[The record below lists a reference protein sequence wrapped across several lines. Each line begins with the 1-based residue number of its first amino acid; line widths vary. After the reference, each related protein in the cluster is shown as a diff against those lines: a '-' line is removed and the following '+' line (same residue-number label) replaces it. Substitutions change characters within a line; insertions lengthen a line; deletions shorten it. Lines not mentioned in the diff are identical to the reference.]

1 MSTVPKCGSWYPA
14 LAGEFTHDKDFDGDI
29 SAIREKIWDMGM
41 LKRTA
46 ASAGDK
52 LLKLKIEHKEEG
64 GRQHIVLQYLAAG
77 KELIKVEGDVP
88 AKDLKIK
95 NQQGDDVTVEW
106 VWESADQAKWAHGYN
121 LHLTEKA
128 AKYTT
133 NSHFG
138 YGADGKFKVH
148 IIAEGSGKKLE
159 VTRVF
164 K

>member
-1 MSTVPKCGSWYPA
+1 
-14 LAGEFTHDKDFDGDI
+14 
-29 SAIREKIWDMGM
+29 MGM

-64 GRQHIVLQYLAAG
+64 GRQHVVLIYTAAG
-77 KELIKVEGDVP
+77 KELIKIDSDVP

-95 NQQGDDVTVEW
+95 NGQGDDVTVEW
-106 VWESADQAKWAHGYN
+106 VWESADSAKWAHGYC
-121 LHLTEKA
+121 LHVMEKA

-133 NSHFG
+133 STRYG
-138 YGADGKFKVH
+138 YGADSKFKVH
-148 IIAEGSGKKLE
+148 ITAEGSGKKLE
-159 VTRVF
+159 VTRTF